1 VSFEITIEADHLIR
15 ALDKARHKIGS
26 NAVLTSIGLSL
37 LKANDKR
44 HKAGQ
49 APDGSPW
56 KPLKPATIREKCK
69 KSRSIDYKM
78 LFEHGDM
85 LRFYSRVDS
94 DAVVIG
100 TADKKAY
107 WHHAGTIHKP
117 PRWLVMAG
125 KKNYLEHSKTGLPA
139 RPLVGF
145 AEADQRLVKD
155 LIEDHLQVILRS
167 VR

>member
-26 NAVLTSIGLSL
+26 NEVLTSIGLSL
-37 LKANDKR
+37 LRANEKR
-44 HKAGQ
+44 HEAHQ
-49 APDGSPW
+49 APDGKSW
-56 KPLKPATIREKCK
+56 TKLKDKTIARK
-69 KSRSIDYKM
+69 KNPRW
-78 LFEHGDM
+78 LVEEGDM
-85 LRFYSRVDS
+85 LRFYSRVDGDS
-94 DAVVIG
+94 VVIG

-107 WHHAGTIHKP
+107 WHHAGTS
-117 PRWLVMAG
+117 R
-125 KKNYLEHSKTGLPA
+125 GLPE

-145 AEADQRLVKD
+145 AELDQRLVKD